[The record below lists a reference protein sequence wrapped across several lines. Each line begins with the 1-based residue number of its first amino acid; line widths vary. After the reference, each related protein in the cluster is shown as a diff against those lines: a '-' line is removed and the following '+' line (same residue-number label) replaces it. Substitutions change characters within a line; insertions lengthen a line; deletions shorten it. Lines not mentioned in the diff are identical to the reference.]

1 MVEANVEGNE
11 TQIARGQTIALW
23 SCAGCHSL
31 DKELPLSG
39 GENTLADVP
48 MPLGQATPPNLT
60 PGGRIDEWTDGQ
72 LQRAIREGTS
82 PSGHLMPLMA
92 INTFRY
98 LSQPDLDAI
107 VAYLRSQPT
116 VESEANQE
124 NPFLSSLRG
133 C

>member
-1 MVEANVEGNE
+1 VIIGLFSILALLGIFTAYSERGNPIVEANVEGTE

-60 PGGRIDEWTDGQ
+60 PGGRIDEWTDG
-72 LQRAIREGTS
+72 
-82 PSGHLMPLMA
+82 
-92 INTFRY
+92 
-98 LSQPDLDAI
+98 
-107 VAYLRSQPT
+107 
-116 VESEANQE
+116 
-124 NPFLSSLRG
+124 
-133 C
+133 